1 LILNDPPGA
10 AVWGMLADVERTP
23 PVRRPARSE
32 ARGLGADAVGM
43 VEMVAMEQLEGKLG
57 DRKWVALKEGLLGGW
72 MTIEQCNLE
81 KVATVEARLK

>member
-1 LILNDPPGA
+1 LNDPPGA

-43 VEMVAMEQLEGKLG
+43 VEMAAIERLG
-57 DRKWVALKEGLLGGW
+57 WKVGNVERRLIRRMDDYGTMVGGYSGRE
-72 MTIEQCNLE
+72 TE
-81 KVATVEARLK
+81 